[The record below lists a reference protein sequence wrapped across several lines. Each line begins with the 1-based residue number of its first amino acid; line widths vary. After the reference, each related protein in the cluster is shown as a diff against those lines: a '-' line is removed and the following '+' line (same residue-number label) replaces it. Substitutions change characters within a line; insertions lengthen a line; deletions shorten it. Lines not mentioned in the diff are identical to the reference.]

1 MQINIVCY
9 INHSPI
15 KQFLGNVGD
24 KDKDTENDSDTPE
37 TLEIEETTEEELLD
51 SSVDSSMFVSTY

>member
-1 MQINIVCY
+1 M
-9 INHSPI
+9 
-15 KQFLGNVGD
+15 LGD

-51 SSVDSSMFVSTY
+51 SSVDSSMFVSAY